1 MVCMIVVLKC
11 RYFIVSFCKNEVDLK
26 YIMKYIR
33 GLKATP
39 YAKNGVILHLTRK
52 QIDIYYVLYFN
63 ILYIKRT

>member
-1 MVCMIVVLKC
+1 MIVVLKC

-33 GLKATP
+33 VLKATT

-52 QIDIYYVLYFN
+52 QIDILCIIF
-63 ILYIKRT
+63 